1 MKKDVALGIDIG
13 GTNTAFGFID
23 REGNYLTEGN
33 IPTAKHEDINDY
45 LKELYLEIEKVLDP
59 IRQEVNF
66 VGIGIGAPNGTS
78 KERSNLHRTCPGT
91 MSFLCAI

>member
-45 LKELYLEIEKVLDP
+45 LKELYLEIEK
-59 IRQEVNF
+59 E
-66 VGIGIGAPNGTS
+66 S
-78 KERSNLHRTCPGT
+78 
-91 MSFLCAI
+91 

>member
-45 LKELYLEIEKVLDP
+45 LKELYLKSTGSYPPGSQLC
-59 IRQEVNF
+59 RNR
-66 VGIGIGAPNGTS
+66 N
-78 KERSNLHRTCPGT
+78 RSTQW
-91 MSFLCAI
+91 

>member
-33 IPTAKHEDINDY
+33 IPTAKHEDYIW
-45 LKELYLEIEKVLDP
+45 K
-59 IRQEVNF
+59 
-66 VGIGIGAPNGTS
+66 S
-78 KERSNLHRTCPGT
+78 KKYWILSARKSTL
-91 MSFLCAI
+91 